1 MTTVALVPAH
11 QRADRVGATVAA
23 LVPLVDE
30 VVVVDDGSADGGA
43 TVEAAR
49 RAGARVVALP
59 ANRGKG
65 GAVAAGVA
73 AAPEAEV
80 YLLVDADTAATAAA
94 TAPLL
99 EAVAAGADLAV
110 GVLPPAGGRG
120 GFGTVRRLARWGI
133 RRACGFEAAAPLSGQ
148 RAVRGGLLRSLEAAD
163 RFGLE
168 VGMTIDAV
176 REGAVV
182 VEVPVEVDHDHT
194 GRGPAGF
201 AHRAGQGFDL
211 VRALWPRLLGER
223 ARTVLLLGLA
233 LATVAALAATAGAAV
248 PTGTPLDRADQVV
261 LVAAP
266 PALRLD
272 DLDDPSR
279 PELAALA
286 GRRGAVAA
294 GNVDVPDRTS
304 WSTWATLGAGRRLRA
319 EPPASPPDPA
329 DPFLVRDLQAGQG
342 RLGTALR
349 TAGITTALVGA
360 DPTSAVRLA
369 VADGD
374 GRIDR
379 ATTAGALGAAGLTNQ
394 ARTALASGF
403 GLVGVD
409 AAGLD
414 ARSLEDLLSRLR
426 EVTGPRT
433 LLLLVTPADPAAPLG
448 LRPVVASGPG
458 APAGRLV
465 SPSTRQDGLTT
476 LTDVAPTI
484 LHVLGVPVPE
494 GMVGRA
500 LRRAAGPPDVQGL
513 VEMDQLARQRD
524 DVWNRAFV
532 PVGAFHAVPY
542 GWAWLRWR
550 RARRAERGGGGAGP
564 GRSPGAGAGVDAGWL
579 SWLALGLAGWPLA
592 TWLTRAVPGS
602 GALGWGAALLALGLD
617 AAVVAAAWRLGRRRG
632 LAPFALVAGATVLL
646 VTLNLGAGGPL
657 QLSSAFGNA
666 AHLDGRAS
674 GLGNVAFSV
683 YAGCAL
689 MAVACAPRR
698 APWIVSLLTVVA
710 LVDALPAL
718 GADIGGAVTLPP
730 VLVLT
735 VAALWGRLR
744 LRTALVAAG
753 VTAAGLGLA
762 VAVDLV
768 RPEEEQTHLARFV
781 ASGGRSSSIPAKVAD
796 NLGNY
801 ALAPLLIPAV
811 LAIVAFAVLLW
822 RGRFRTTLPPGS
834 PARIGVAAAL
844 AVALIGNALN
854 DSGPIVTLVVMSIVG
869 PYLVCRVAAA
879 EEPAPELLP
888 PLAPRPAPL
897 VPSS

>member
-11 QRADRVGATVAA
+11 RRADRVGDTVAA

-30 VVVVDDGSADGGA
+30 VVVIDDGSADGGA
-43 TVEAAR
+43 TVQAAR
-49 RAGARVVALP
+49 AAGARVVALP

-73 AAPEAEV
+73 AAPDADV

-120 GFGTVRRLARWGI
+120 GFGTVRRVARWGI

-148 RAVRGGLLRSLEAAD
+148 RAVRGTLLRSLETAD

-168 VGMTIDAV
+168 VGMTVDAV
-176 REGAVV
+176 RDGAVV
-182 VEVPVEVDHDHT
+182 VEVPVEVDHAHT

-201 AHRAGQGFDL
+201 AHRAAQGYDL
-211 VRALWPRLLGER
+211 VRALWPRLLSER
-223 ARTVLLLGLA
+223 TRTAALLA
-233 LATVAALAATAGAAV
+233 LSVVAVAALAATAGAAV
-248 PTGTPLDRADQVV
+248 PVGTPLESVDRVV

-266 PALRLD
+266 PTLRLD

-286 GRRGAVAA
+286 GSRGAVAA
-294 GNVDVPDRTS
+294 GNVDVPDRTP
-304 WSTWATLGAGRRLRA
+304 WSTWATVGAGRRLRA
-319 EPPASPPDPA
+319 EPPTAPPHPD
-329 DPFLVRDLQAGQG
+329 DPFLVRDVQAGQG
-342 RLGTALR
+342 QLGTALR
-349 TAGITTALVGA
+349 AAGITTAFVGTE
-360 DPTSAVRLA
+360 PTSAVRLA
-369 VADGD
+369 LADGD

-379 ATTAGALGAAGLTNQ
+379 ATTAGALGVAGLANQ
-394 ARTALASGF
+394 ARTVLSGGF
-403 GLVGVD
+403 GLVAID

-414 ARSLEDLLSRLR
+414 GRSLDDLLGRLR
-426 EVTGPRT
+426 DLTGPRT
-433 LLLLVTPADPAAPLG
+433 LLLLVTPADPPAALG
-448 LRPVVASGPG
+448 LRPIVASGPG

-465 SPSTRQDGLTT
+465 SPSTRQDGLVV
-476 LTDVAPTI
+476 LTDVAPTV
-484 LHVLGVPVPE
+484 LDVLGVPVPE
-494 GMVGRA
+494 AMVGRP
-500 LRRAAGPPDVQGL
+500 LRRTAGPPDVQGL

-532 PVGAFHAVPY
+532 PVGVFHAVPY

-550 RARRAERGGGGAGP
+550 RARRAERGHPSGHRGGG
-564 GRSPGAGAGVDAGWL
+564 RGAAWL

-592 TWLTRAVPGS
+592 TWLTRAVPRS
-602 GALGWGAALLALGLD
+602 GTFGWGAALVALGLD
-617 AAVVAAAWRLGRRRG
+617 VAVVAAAWRLGRRRG
-632 LAPFALVAGATVLL
+632 LAPFALVVGATVLL

-666 AHLDGRAS
+666 AHVAGRAT

-698 APWIVSLLTVVA
+698 APWIVSLLAVVA
-710 LVDALPAL
+710 SVDALPTL
-718 GADIGGAVTLPP
+718 GADVGGAVTLLP
-730 VLVLT
+730 VFVLA
-735 VAALWGRLR
+735 VAALWGKLR
-744 LRTALVAAG
+744 LRTAVVATG
-753 VTAAGLGLA
+753 VTAAALA
-762 VAVDLV
+762 VAVAADLG
-768 RPEEEQTHLARFV
+768 RPAEEQTHLARFV
-781 ASGGRSSSIPAKVAD
+781 TSGGRSSSIPGKVAQ
-796 NLGNY
+796 NLGTY
-801 ALAPLLIPAV
+801 ALVPLLIPAV

-834 PARIGVAAAL
+834 PSRIGVAAAL

-869 PYLVCRVAAA
+869 PYLVCRMVAA

-888 PLAPRPAPL
+888 PLAPTRPPL
-897 VPSS
+897 VPSP